1 MNPRTDDP
9 EERRSHIR
17 IQDTILFRWEPIDE
31 EECRRPT
38 CPFDGETDAALC
50 PLPSPWTIDNRLKAI
65 REAHGPLAS
74 YLESID
80 RKLTLILNL
89 LSINQEKDA
98 GLRTHVVDLSAAG
111 IAFDSQEFVPVNT
124 CIRMWIAL
132 LPSHELLTTVGRV
145 IRVDSSAPNIHR
157 IAVEF
162 DWVTEEHQDR
172 LIAHIFHRQML
183 QLRMRRK
190 KMEDESLE
198 KK

>member
-1 MNPRTDDP
+1 MNQRDDP
-9 EERRSHIR
+9 VERRSHIR
-17 IQDTILFRWEPIDE
+17 IQDTILFRWEPISE
-31 EECRRPT
+31 EECRRLT
-38 CPFDGETDAALC
+38 CPPFDGVTAETLC
-50 PLPSPWTIDNRLKAI
+50 HLPSPGAMDNRLKVI

-98 GLRTHVVDLSAAG
+98 GLKKHVVDLSAAG
-111 IAFDSQEFVPVNT
+111 IAFDSPEFVPVNT

-132 LPSHELLTTVGRV
+132 LPSHELLTTVGTV
-145 IRVDSSAPNIHR
+145 KRVDSSTPNIYR
-157 IAVEF
+157 IAVKF

-172 LIAHIFHRQML
+172 LIEHIFHRQML

-190 KMEDESLE
+190 KMEDEALE
-198 KK
+198 KE